1 VAWWL
6 ALEKNSL
13 NNNVSLTCPY
23 NMARSVCELG
33 APQQIFVT
41 AATSL
46 IAHRRPTKLYTLFGC
61 LLGCYAIYTISRALA
76 RQNFARCNIHFTL
89 SLAFFYIGSVTARHS
104 SSGREPNFAAW
115 YKEWNY
121 RTFAEGAT
129 YIRQGGHHVWHGP
142 TF

>member
-1 VAWWL
+1 MVACVGKKL
-6 ALEKNSL
+6 VKQQCVPHMSL
-13 NNNVSLTCPY
+13 QYGEIRLRVRGTPANLSYCSDV
-23 NMARSVCELG
+23 
-33 APQQIFVT
+33 
-41 AATSL
+41 
-46 IAHRRPTKLYTLFGC
+46 AHRRPTKLYTLFGC